1 MTPLEFFAITF
12 VAAIGAG
19 VLGALLGLGGGIII
33 IPVLTL
39 LLGVDIHYAIG
50 ASIVSVIST
59 SSGAA
64 SAYIREKIAN
74 LRVGL
79 FLAMATT
86 TGAITGAY
94 VAGLISGRALYLI
107 FGTILAYSGVMMFR
121 KRTLD
126 VPAELPESRLATR
139 LHLNSSYYDPAIHR
153 EVSYKVTGV
162 VPALGLM
169 FVAGV
174 VSGLLGI
181 GSGALKVPAMDLAM
195 HLPMKVSSATSNFMI
210 GLTAAASAGIY
221 YMRGDI
227 QAIIAAPVAMGVL
240 IGANV
245 GTRLLASLPGAVIR
259 QIFVVVLAAICMEML
274 VRGLGISFP

>member
-1 MTPLEFFAITF
+1 
-12 VAAIGAG
+12 
-19 VLGALLGLGGGIII
+19 
-33 IPVLTL
+33 
-39 LLGVDIHYAIG
+39 
-50 ASIVSVIST
+50 
-59 SSGAA
+59 
-64 SAYIREKIAN
+64 
-74 LRVGL
+74 
-79 FLAMATT
+79 
-86 TGAITGAY
+86 
-94 VAGLISGRALYLI
+94 ALYLI

-139 LHLNSSYYDPAIHR
+139 LHLNSSYYDPALHR

-181 GSGALKVPAMDLAM
+181 RGGAGGRRTWPAWNREWP
-195 HLPMKVSSATSNFMI
+195 LPMKVPSATSNFMI
-210 GLTAAASAGIY
+210 ALTAAASAGIY

-259 QIFVVVLAAICMEML
+259 QI
-274 VRGLGISFP
+274 